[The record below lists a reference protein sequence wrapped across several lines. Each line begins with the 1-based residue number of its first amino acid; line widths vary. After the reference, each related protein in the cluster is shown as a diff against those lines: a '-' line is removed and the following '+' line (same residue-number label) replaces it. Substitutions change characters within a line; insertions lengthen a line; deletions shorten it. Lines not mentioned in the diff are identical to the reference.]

1 MLLPF
6 PTREKGR
13 WSHTGSLHFIPTLLF
28 HSSNLTSKTWQN
40 RFLEEKLG
48 MACFNQTSEDIPN
61 ILISNQAS
69 AEEWISNQL
78 KQDVEPEI
86 HTSIYEN
93 LICDKDDISTQW
105 VKTGSL
111 VCLGYLF
118 SSAGIG
124 TQGLCILNK
133 LSTTKLPWQ
142 SCRYKRIENQ
152 VDCIC
157 QNNFR
162 GLKMYRNK
170 TIGSVVNDA
179 LSKCQA
185 LKRHTPM
192 SILV

>member
-1 MLLPF
+1 MVTHWLLALHP
-6 PTREKGR
+6 
-13 WSHTGSLHFIPTLLF
+13 HTSVSLKQLDLK
-28 HSSNLTSKTWQN
+28 NLAKSFFERK
-40 RFLEEKLG
+40 KLG
-48 MACFNQTSEDIPN
+48 RTRSRQTSEDIPK

-86 HTSIYEN
+86 YTSICEN
-93 LICDKDDISTQW
+93 LTCDKDESSVQW

-111 VCLGYLF
+111 VCLWYLF
-118 SSAGIG
+118 FSAGDG

-133 LSTTKLPWQ
+133 LSTTKLHWQ
-142 SCRYKRIENQ
+142 PCEYKRIENQ
-152 VDCIC
+152 VKCIR

-162 GLKMYRNK
+162 GLTYRNK
-170 TIGSVVNDA
+170 VIGSVVDDA

-185 LKRHTPM
+185 LERHAPM